1 MVGAVAGL
9 IMNIVVNIAA
19 LGLRIVQT
27 YEK

>member
-9 IMNIVVNIAA
+9 IMSIVVDIAA